1 MQGGLGSG
9 KTCLAK
15 GIARELGVNEHLTS
29 PTYTIISEYP
39 IDRLQDNRQTSV
51 LYHIDAYRLD
61 NDENF
66 DNIGGKELISSNG
79 IALIEW
85 SDRIQKSLP
94 DNAISIVMEITG
106 LETRLIRINGMEFL

>member
-15 GIARELGVNEHLTS
+15 GIARELGVAETLTS
-29 PTYTIISEYP
+29 PTYAIISEYP
-39 IDRLQDNRQTSV
+39 IDAGA

-61 NDENF
+61 NDEDF
-66 DNIGGKELISSNG
+66 DNIGGRELISGNG

-94 DNAISIVMEITG
+94 DNAIFIVMEITG
-106 LETRLIRINGMEFL
+106 LETRLIKINGVELL

>member
-15 GIARELGVNEHLTS
+15 GIARELGVNEPLTS
-29 PTYTIISEYP
+29 PTYAIISEYP
-39 IDRLQDNRQTSV
+39 IYSGA

-61 NDENF
+61 NDEDF
-66 DNIGGKELISSNG
+66 DNTGGRELISGNG
-79 IALIEW
+79 IALVEW

-94 DNAISIVMEITG
+94 DNAIFIVMEITG
-106 LETRLIRINGMEFL
+106 PETRLIKINGLELL

>member
-15 GIARELGVNEHLTS
+15 GIARELGVNETLTS

-39 IDRLQDNRQTSV
+39 IYTGV

-61 NDENF
+61 NDEDF
-66 DNIGGKELISSNG
+66 DNIGGRELISGNG
-79 IALIEW
+79 IAIVEW
-85 SDRIQKSLP
+85 SDHIQKSMP
-94 DNAISIVMEITG
+94 DNAIFIVIEITG
-106 LETRLIRINGMEFL
+106 PETRLIKINGLELL